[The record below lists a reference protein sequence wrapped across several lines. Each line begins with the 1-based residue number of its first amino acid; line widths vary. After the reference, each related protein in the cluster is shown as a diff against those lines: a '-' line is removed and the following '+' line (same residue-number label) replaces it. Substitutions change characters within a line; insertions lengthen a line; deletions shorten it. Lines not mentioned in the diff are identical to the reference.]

1 MIPSILGPHSVSRQ
15 LSADIVA
22 KLRQTKPGIEVRYR
36 DLAADPVPPL
46 SGAYLAAQQPGAPPP
61 SADIRQDIALGAA
74 LLDEFLGADIV
85 VIGAPMY
92 NFTISTQLK
101 TWIDRLL
108 IAGKTFRY
116 SESGV
121 EGLAGGKRLIIASSR
136 GGIIPTA
143 RPRRSS
149 NIMRNICAAS
159 SVSSASRTSRSSAPK
174 ESPLDQSKS
183 RRGQVGAGRNLK
195 SRQRCVNIRPAPRRP
210 ETGGRRYFA
219 STSTSLS
226 TVNSTLKLVW

>member
-1 MIPSILGPHSVSRQ
+1 MTLLHVDSSILGPYSVSRQ

-36 DLAADPVPPL
+36 DLAANPVPPL

-61 SADIRQDIALGAA
+61 SADIRQDIALGGE

-92 NFTISTQLK
+92 NFTIPTQLK

-116 SESGV
+116 SETGV
-121 EGLAGGKRLIIASSR
+121 EGLAGGKRVIIASSR
-136 GGIIPTA
+136 GGIYSDGAPAAIFEHHEKYL
-143 RPRRSS
+143 RSVFGFIGVTDIEIVRAEGIAVGPEQKAAAVKSAQDEIS
-149 NIMRNICAAS
+149 NLANAA
-159 SVSSASRTSRSSAPK
+159 
-174 ESPLDQSKS
+174 
-183 RRGQVGAGRNLK
+183 
-195 SRQRCVNIRPAPRRP
+195 
-210 ETGGRRYFA
+210 
-219 STSTSLS
+219 
-226 TVNSTLKLVW
+226 